1 MLYFYNKL
9 KPSNNGVVYDIH
21 NDMQNLKH
29 IRKEGNTC
37 EFYEAV
43 NAIMDKYS
51 ETNFNPDLYFPN
63 KVLFKELLFHL
74 EDNLRSIELLGGRGL
89 SYGAYYENVVAIRQ
103 IVDQLRDLKWIKYDC
118 EDNEDEDTNN

>member
-1 MLYFYNKL
+1 MIYL

-29 IRKEGNTC
+29 IREHGNTR

-43 NAIMDKYS
+43 NAVMDKYS
-51 ETNFNPDLYFPN
+51 DMNFNPDLYFPN
-63 KVLFKELLFHL
+63 KVLYKELLFHL

-89 SYGAYYENVVAIRQ
+89 SYGSYYENVVAIRQ
-103 IVDQLRDLKWIKYDC
+103 IVEQLKDLKWVKYDC
-118 EDNEDEDTNN
+118 EEAEG